1 MRKSKVD
8 AGKPIKQQP
17 SGPAPVTTPQNKPG
31 GNLNNQRLLIIG
43 LIVVCVIIAAVFIFM
58 PGIFQFPSLEPG
70 PGNESG
76 PGTGPGETPTP
87 AKPITIS
94 ASVPSGTHSVGDTI
108 VIDINV
114 ADSED
119 LFGYQFDLNWDDS
132 VLKYQDLEDGDFLK
146 KDGVPLGSAGPFN
159 STGKVTYAVTRMQGG
174 GSGVEGDGTITKI
187 TFKAVGSGTSQFTFT
202 GVKLSDSKIVN
213 IESIISNSQIV
224 IV

>member
-1 MRKSKVD
+1 MRKSKID
-8 AGKPIKQQP
+8 ARKPIKQQP
-17 SGPAPVTTPQNKPG
+17 TGPPPATTPQSGSGKK
-31 GNLNNQRLLIIG
+31 LNNQQLLIIG
-43 LIVVCVIIAAVFIFM
+43 LIIACVIIAAVFMLM

-76 PGTGPGETPTP
+76 PGPGPGEPPTP

-119 LFGYQFDLNWDDS
+119 LFGLQYDLNFDEAI
-132 VLKYQDLEDGDFLK
+132 LEYQSLEDGEFLK
-146 KDGVPLGSAGPFN
+146 KDGVPLAPFEFVG
-159 STGKVTYAVTRMQGG
+159 TGNVTYAVTRLQSPP
-174 GSGVEGDGTITKI
+174 SGVEGAGTITKI
-187 TFKAVGSGTSQFTFT
+187 TFKAVGSGTSQLTFT
-202 GVKLSDSKIVN
+202 GVKLSDSQIVN